1 MDAQMPEMDGFQAT
15 QIIRHPKSS
24 VLDHRVPVIAMT
36 AHAMQG
42 DRERCLQAGM
52 DDYVTKPIEVPALIA
67 ALEKWLKPK
76 DGGSHPPEGGTAEK
90 AAIVSR
96 KEEIPVFN
104 RFDFMERLMNDEE
117 LARAIIETF
126 LEDLPA
132 QIKQLKEAVTT
143 GEAQSVERQAHK
155 IKGASANLGG
165 EALRALASAIEQAGK
180 AGDMAL
186 IASRMAELDDR
197 FDALMRAL
205 KNEISAQRKTT
216 GQGT

>member
-1 MDAQMPEMDGFQAT
+1 
-15 QIIRHPKSS
+15 
-24 VLDHRVPVIAMT
+24 
-36 AHAMQG
+36 
-42 DRERCLQAGM
+42 
-52 DDYVTKPIEVPALIA
+52 
-67 ALEKWLKPK
+67 
-76 DGGSHPPEGGTAEK
+76 
-90 AAIVSR
+90 
-96 KEEIPVFN
+96 
-104 RFDFMERLMNDEE
+104 MNDEE